1 MSTSIYKQFGVKRVV
16 NGRSYSTKVG
26 GCLMAPEVLQ
36 AMQEAA
42 KCFVRI
48 EDLQDA
54 ASRVIAAATGAEAGM
69 VTCGASAALTLG
81 VAACIAELDV
91 TRMNALPD
99 TRGVKNQVIVQR
111 LHRNDYDHAL
121 RAAGAEIVEVGFK
134 YATFP
139 YELENVITDKTTAVF
154 FLAGQGDRTLP
165 LPRVTEIAHSHG
177 IPVIVDAA
185 AELPPPENLKRFIS
199 EGADLVAF
207 SGGKHIQGPQSSG
220 FLCGKRDLILSANLQ
235 QQDMDVLP
243 ETWSYRNL
251 IDQGILVGPPH
262 HGLGRGFKVGKE
274 EIIGFL
280 TALQLYLKRDFAAE
294 LKQWKARV
302 QQIVRGLEGIR
313 GLKASYVFP
322 SETGRPVPAAHIHV
336 DENVAGLNAHAL
348 INLLQTGDPIVSV
361 YESLAGSGTIIVF
374 PETLIDGEP
383 ELIVRRF
390 KEILACNS
398 DGSIQIS
405 ATERDT
411 PFPEPIP
418 SHRQL

>member
-1 MSTSIYKQFGVKRVV
+1 MSIYNHYGIRRVI

-26 GCLMAPEVLQ
+26 GCLMAPDVLQ

-81 VAACIAELDV
+81 VAGCIAGLDV
-91 TRMNALPD
+91 ARMNALPE
-99 TRGVKNQVIVQR
+99 TRGLRNQVIIQR

-121 RAAGAEIVEVGFK
+121 RLTGAEIVEVGFK

-139 YELENVITDKTTAVF
+139 YELDNVINEKTAAVF
-154 FLAGQGDRTLP
+154 FLAGHGERALP
-165 LPRVTEIAHSHG
+165 LPLVTEIAHKHG
-177 IPVIVDAA
+177 IPVVVDAA

-199 EGADLVAF
+199 QGADLVAF

-235 QQDMDVLP
+235 QQDMDVFP

-274 EIIGFL
+274 EIVGLL
-280 TALQLYLKRDFAAE
+280 TALQHYLKRDFAAE
-294 LKQWKARV
+294 LKQWKERV
-302 QQIVRGLEGIR
+302 QQIVGGLEGIK

-336 DENVAGLNAHAL
+336 DENVTGLNVYAV
-348 INLLQTGDPIVSV
+348 INQLQMGDPIVSV
-361 YESLAGSGTIIVF
+361 YESLAGSGIIIIF
-374 PETLIDGEP
+374 PETLTDGET
-383 ELIVRRF
+383 EIIVRRF
-390 KEILACNS
+390 KEILS
-398 DGSIQIS
+398 K
-405 ATERDT
+405 
-411 PFPEPIP
+411 
-418 SHRQL
+418 